1 MQPENKRPNRVAMM
15 LIMAIDH
22 TWDGG
27 DDDDDTGDGGG
38 GSNYLLP
45 SLPCHSA
52 LPLWEHV
59 RRTELR
65 KMMTMTMMLMLM
77 TMINLSLN

>member
-1 MQPENKRPNRVAMM
+1 MM

-59 RRTELR
+59 R
-65 KMMTMTMMLMLM
+65 
-77 TMINLSLN
+77 LSWAEDNDDNDDDVDIDDND

>member
-1 MQPENKRPNRVAMM
+1 MVGKRVIGKKGASR
-15 LIMAIDH
+15 
-22 TWDGG
+22 DGGVG
-27 DDDDDTGDGGG
+27 DDDDQDEGRPSDDEDDAGDGGGG

-59 RRTELR
+59 RQT
-65 KMMTMTMMLMLM
+65 
-77 TMINLSLN
+77 LS